1 MRLVVTCRS
10 AWSVCSARLGYSD
23 TWLRTCWWQ
32 DHKRFA
38 DHDEY
43 PSCYSTCTYVLWI
56 VQKDRNLCAKLFP
69 TPNYNQKVSTVQ
81 TEFSSVES
89 VSIHAAACDEA
100 SQWGDTVGRLLPK
113 VRCGRKRFVQSMWF
127 GGGTPERFCLCLLVL
142 KEPKECLRGFSL
154 WLFMLKEP
162 NSCNTCNSVC
172 Q

>member
-10 AWSVCSARLGYSD
+10 AWSVSSARLGYSD

-32 DHKRFA
+32 GHKGFA

-56 VQKDRNLCAKLFP
+56 VQKDRNLCAKLSP
-69 TPNYNQKVSTVQ
+69 APNYNQEVSTVQ

-89 VSIHAAACDEA
+89 VSIHAASCDQA

-127 GGGTPERFCLCLLVL
+127 GVGTPERFVFGCWCW
-142 KEPKECLRGFSL
+142 KNLRNAWEVSL
-154 WLFMLKEP
+154 WLFVLKEP
-162 NSCNTCNSVC
+162 NSCNTRNSVC